1 MHRFL
6 QYVYLIVLP
15 ILLISLMTQ
24 EVQAQVGLDVWT
36 NRGGIGRGNLDGG
49 TYFEGEAI
57 GICVRVDVNVERL
70 KLYII
75 FPDGDREIIY
85 DAAIRAGTHCGVLG
99 PVGRPFGLRKVI
111 AEAWS
116 GGTLIDRDEVHYNV
130 VGCQTGTY
138 LGIRIIVEGTM
149 VDGVI
154 PSIRVRGWL
163 RPIGVD
169 WGTYKA
175 YCYGPAEHNYIREWL
190 VAATL
195 GAVSLTEISR
205 GVDDQSRTVWS
216 EYSTTLDKLSY
227 SDPRL
232 WILRITDSLKAA
244 GRGFIDEVRVESF
257 RTIWKATPAPT
268 HVGNNYVEWINPSIQ
283 AAPSSYEIYLYE
295 IATIRAKLEGIPGD
309 RRVTV
314 FVDGMSV
321 GELAPGQTLE
331 YRVRGLTHRL
341 DVEPKI
347 VQASDSVRYR
357 CLDCPSNVTGD
368 QVTGIAD
375 VVIRFV
381 KQYRVYLDAEPRMTK
396 IVVDRVQRYL
406 PFADWWDEGSTHTLS
421 VVDTRVV
428 SEQKERDR
436 IVYVF
441 KGWRGG
447 AASMLYA
454 NHSITVTAS
463 EPISLTAYYERGRQY
478 LVTASTK
485 YGDVRGV
492 GWYDEGSKAK
502 VSLFDLTPFED
513 GLYGVLLDSGT
524 RAVFLGWRGDAVGD
538 RPEISIVVDGPKE
551 LVAGWKLQH
560 FVRVSDP
567 LKTAGGSGWY
577 DSDSLATVS
586 VPNRYVYQG
595 EDVRWVFISWG
606 GDCPSQCTMD
616 SITFK
621 VVKPMDLNTEW
632 EKQYRVR
639 LTSTPETLVAEIFGN
654 ETVKWI
660 EENGLLTTEVPYE
673 IYKGGTKYTF
683 KEWAGI
689 TTARRLETR
698 IALPMVLRVVYD
710 TWHYVRIV
718 DENAVSVGGGW
729 YLEGQEAHISV
740 QKTSIG
746 IFVKKVFTGWEIDGR
761 IVSQEPT
768 LSYLVNQPTTVKA
781 VWTTDYT
788 ELVITILVLGT
799 VIGGTSIYVKKRG
812 LLIKRQDQ
820 EIKEKLQRLDEM
832 YRNGRISKE
841 AYERLK
847 QEIQEEMEK
856 SKETLK

>member
-1 MHRFL
+1 
-6 QYVYLIVLP
+6 
-15 ILLISLMTQ
+15 
-24 EVQAQVGLDVWT
+24 
-36 NRGGIGRGNLDGG
+36 
-49 TYFEGEAI
+49 
-57 GICVRVDVNVERL
+57 
-70 KLYII
+70 
-75 FPDGDREIIY
+75 
-85 DAAIRAGTHCGVLG
+85 
-99 PVGRPFGLRKVI
+99 
-111 AEAWS
+111 
-116 GGTLIDRDEVHYNV
+116 
-130 VGCQTGTY
+130 
-138 LGIRIIVEGTM
+138 
-149 VDGVI
+149 
-154 PSIRVRGWL
+154 
-163 RPIGVD
+163 
-169 WGTYKA
+169 
-175 YCYGPAEHNYIREWL
+175 
-190 VAATL
+190 
-195 GAVSLTEISR
+195 VS
-205 GVDDQSRTVWS
+205 
-216 EYSTTLDKLSY
+216 
-227 SDPRL
+227 
-232 WILRITDSLKAA
+232 
-244 GRGFIDEVRVESF
+244 
-257 RTIWKATPAPT
+257 
-268 HVGNNYVEWINPSIQ
+268 
-283 AAPSSYEIYLYE
+283 
-295 IATIRAKLEGIPGD
+295 
-309 RRVTV
+309 
-314 FVDGMSV
+314 
-321 GELAPGQTLE
+321 
-331 YRVRGLTHRL
+331 
-341 DVEPKI
+341 
-347 VQASDSVRYR
+347 
-357 CLDCPSNVTGD
+357 
-368 QVTGIAD
+368 
-375 VVIRFV
+375 
-381 KQYRVYLDAEPRMTK
+381 
-396 IVVDRVQRYL
+396 
-406 PFADWWDEGSTHTLS
+406 
-421 VVDTRVV
+421 
-428 SEQKERDR
+428 
-436 IVYVF
+436 
-441 KGWRGG
+441 
-447 AASMLYA
+447 
-454 NHSITVTAS
+454 
-463 EPISLTAYYERGRQY
+463 
-478 LVTASTK
+478 
-485 YGDVRGV
+485 GV

-632 EKQYRVR
+632 EKQYRVK

-746 IFVKKVFTGWEIDGR
+746 LFVKKVFMGWEIDGR

-788 ELVITILVLGT
+788 ELVITIVVLGT
-799 VIGGTSIYVKKRG
+799 VIGGDINIR
-812 LLIKRQDQ
+812 
-820 EIKEKLQRLDEM
+820 KEKRPI
-832 YRNGRISKE
+832 N
-841 AYERLK
+841 
-847 QEIQEEMEK
+847 
-856 SKETLK
+856 KETGPRN